1 MRYTEQVLPTAADS
15 NGRIV
20 DVTAQLPA
28 AQRWKQVE
36 FLSEDTVAAI
46 GNASGEDE
54 VWLLPASGIGL
65 EKQAVQLTSDGYCMR
80 SSLSVSPTGKH
91 IAVLDSERN
100 LFVIDLEEAKASD
113 TPGAGTVLVHHTD
126 NYGTAHAE
134 LSWSPDGQWLAFV
147 SAAPNTL
154 DTLFVYS
161 CGSGDAPTP
170 ITSDRSANHSPAW
183 STDGKWL
190 YFLSDRELKNVVG
203 SPWGDRAPEP
213 QFDRCTRVYA
223 LALEEGLIAPWQ
235 LTNELTSAGD
245 GQDDNSDDGGHSEEE
260 LEEDEADATP
270 TPKANGKK
278 KPQQSDAKV
287 EMAGGPAATATRLYE
302 LPIASDNYTKLIAL
316 PNNKILLRMGGTL
329 SRVDLEPKR
338 SLKLRGV
345 ASGVTRVSLSADTNK
360 LLLGFG
366 ESGLHVFPTSEA
378 SFKPSDATRVDT
390 SGLRVTVDPAEER
403 KAMYNDAWHMLRDQF
418 YDPNMHGVDWE
429 AMHAKYEPLLPRA
442 NDRRELNDILMQLT
456 AEICALHHFVRGGEM
471 TRPPEPSTIRNRP
484 SHLGAVLDRCPQ
496 SFGWKVARAYSAD

>member
-1 MRYTEQVLPTAADS
+1 MRHAEQVLTTAADS
-15 NGRIV
+15 NGRVV

-147 SAAPNTL
+147 SAAPNTF

-161 CGSGDAPTP
+161 CGSADAPTP

-270 TPKANGKK
+270 TPMANGKK

-302 LPIASDNYTKLIAL
+302 LPIASDIYTKLIAL

-329 SRVDLEPKR
+329 AEWTSSRSVP
-338 SLKLRGV
+338 SNCVVWPPVSRG
-345 ASGVTRVSLSADTNK
+345 
-360 LLLGFG
+360 
-366 ESGLHVFPTSEA
+366 
-378 SFKPSDATRVDT
+378 
-390 SGLRVTVDPAEER
+390 
-403 KAMYNDAWHMLRDQF
+403 
-418 YDPNMHGVDWE
+418 
-429 AMHAKYEPLLPRA
+429 
-442 NDRRELNDILMQLT
+442 
-456 AEICALHHFVRGGEM
+456 
-471 TRPPEPSTIRNRP
+471 
-484 SHLGAVLDRCPQ
+484 
-496 SFGWKVARAYSAD
+496 